1 MGDVHEEIR
10 EILNSLK
17 GLESFACDDC
27 MELMKKL
34 CSVYWE
40 HEESRGV
47 ICEVLTDENSEEI
60 FMKALTELSGKGLMK
75 DNSVWFPA
83 YYVLNAVWNFSDA
96 SLQLAK
102 ALGKVGLIKY
112 LLTILKHEP
121 YRERFKQQNV
131 HYLLKAS
138 LSILHNVAKAPA
150 NRQLFRSE
158 NAMETVIPYMSIKD
172 NFLKVVAIMLLGY
185 IIDESEAELI
195 MDKSNAISIMVGMLN
210 KAIEN
215 GRYKGFTAEELTEA
229 LSLIAT
235 SEKNK
240 QKIHDEGAVPIMVQL
255 MRSGKSK
262 EQRFAAKVVWQISF
276 DEEIRTVLQKDE
288 ELLQQ
293 LEELSSSQD
302 KDVATVAEGALWVI
316 NNKGSEKSRQNQA
329 VKDGG
334 VCTNHIMIS
343 YQWDYQDVLIQV
355 KDRLKVGLF
364 LPLQTTI
371 SLEHAASS
379 LLAAATRPAL
389 AQRTSGRHAV
399 PPDSLALPDAAA
411 RTRQSQGFRVWMDV
425 EQMEGSTLQ
434 AMAEAVEN
442 AAVVLVCCS
451 QKYKESPSCRTEA
464 EYTFQLHKPVI
475 PLMMERKYRPDGWLG
490 IIVGAKLWMDFGTK
504 TNFEQNFNKLVKE
517 LHGRGRDSEGDTMDG
532 PVKST
537 ASSSLSATLGQPR
550 GAAAEKLQAWG
561 PSDVARW
568 LTESGLESC
577 LALFSSYDGRL
588 LLRLLEIRKESP
600 EFFFRSLKRD
610 MGFSSMREILIFV
623 DAVEKLEL

>member
-1 MGDVHEEIR
+1 MGDIQEEIR

-17 GLESFACDDC
+17 GLESFACDEC
-27 MELMKKL
+27 MELMKQL

-47 ICEVLTDENSEEI
+47 ICDVLTDENSEEI
-60 FMKALTELSGKGLMK
+60 FMKALLELSGKGLMK

-302 KDVATVAEGALWVI
+302 KDVAAVAEGALWVI

-334 VCTNHIMIS
+334 ACTNHIMIS
-343 YQWDYQDVLIQV
+343 YQWDYQAVLIQV
-355 KDRLKVGLF
+355 KDRLK
-364 LPLQTTI
+364 
-371 SLEHAASS
+371 
-379 LLAAATRPAL
+379 
-389 AQRTSGRHAV
+389 
-399 PPDSLALPDAAA
+399 
-411 RTRQSQGFRVWMDV
+411 SQGFRVWMDV

-490 IIVGAKLWMDFGTK
+490 IIVGAKLWMDFGTN

-532 PVKST
+532 PVKAA
-537 ASSSLSATLGQPR
+537 ASSSLSATLVQPR
-550 GAAAEKLQAWG
+550 GAAIEKLQAWG
-561 PSDVARW
+561 STDVARW